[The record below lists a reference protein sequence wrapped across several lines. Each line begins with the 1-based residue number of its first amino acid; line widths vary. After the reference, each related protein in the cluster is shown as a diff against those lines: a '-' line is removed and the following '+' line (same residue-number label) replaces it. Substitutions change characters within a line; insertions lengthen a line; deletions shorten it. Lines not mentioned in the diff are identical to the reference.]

1 MPPARGRSL
10 PSEDVSH
17 DREKAPAGV
26 SVATLLIASASSL
39 AAAIVVSRIWGG
51 GTLIGAAVTPVIV
64 ALVSE
69 GLRRPAQVVS
79 TVRETRSTRY
89 DPVAEGRR
97 GLSEGDLETAR
108 PARAGAD
115 PQRTVHR
122 AAARPAR
129 SRVRLG
135 LAVATG
141 LVAFVVAGVALTG
154 SELVFGSSAV
164 SSSQK
169 RTTYFGGESGK
180 QAAKPAGT
188 TTTETTPTTP
198 TDTSTTD
205 TAPPATTGTG
215 TTTTTTP
222 QPGTTPAAPPPAQ
235 TAPSASPPPAP
246 PLPAPSTTTPAPAPA
261 PAPAP

>member
-1 MPPARGRSL
+1 M
-10 PSEDVSH
+10 SH
-17 DREKAPAGV
+17 DREKGPSGV

-39 AAAIVVSRIWGG
+39 AAAIVVSRVWGG

-69 GLRRPAQVVS
+69 GLRRPAQVVT
-79 TVRETRSTRY
+79 TVRETRSARY

-97 GLSEGDLETAR
+97 GMSEGDLETAR
-108 PARAGAD
+108 PARAGAG

-141 LVAFVVAGVALTG
+141 LAAFVVAGVVLTG
-154 SELVFGSSAV
+154 SELVFGNSAV

-169 RTTYFGGESGK
+169 RTTYLGGESS
-180 QAAKPAGT
+180 KPAATSDEKT
-188 TTTETTPTTP
+188 TTTVT
-198 TDTSTTD
+198 
-205 TAPPATTGTG
+205 
-215 TTTTTTP
+215 
-222 QPGTTPAAPPPAQ
+222 
-235 TAPSASPPPAP
+235 
-246 PLPAPSTTTPAPAPA
+246 
-261 PAPAP
+261 